1 MPARAAVRIR
11 DAAPAERA
19 ALEDLQRRSA
29 DVWPD
34 YREQLAANP
43 DVIEVDAEAIA
54 HRRVRVAVDPASGA
68 IAGFSVVLPPIA
80 RSVELDGLFV
90 DPPAMRR
97 GVGRALVE
105 DVAATAHAIGATRL
119 EVIANPGAV
128 PFYEALGFTDDGQ
141 AATTFGP
148 APRLTRSL

>member
-1 MPARAAVRIR
+1 MPPGAGVRIR
-11 DAAPAERA
+11 DAGPGERA

-34 YREQLAANP
+34 YREQLLANP

-54 HRRVRVAVDPASGA
+54 HRRVRVAVDATSGL
-68 IAGFSVVLPPIA
+68 IVGFSVVLPPIA
-80 RSVELDGLFV
+80 RAVELDGLFV
-90 DPPAMRR
+90 DPSAMRR

-105 DVAATAHAIGATRL
+105 DAAATAHAIGATRL
-119 EVIANPGAV
+119 DVIANPGAV
-128 PFYEALGFTDDGQ
+128 PFYESLGFVADGR

-148 APRLTRSL
+148 APRLMRSL